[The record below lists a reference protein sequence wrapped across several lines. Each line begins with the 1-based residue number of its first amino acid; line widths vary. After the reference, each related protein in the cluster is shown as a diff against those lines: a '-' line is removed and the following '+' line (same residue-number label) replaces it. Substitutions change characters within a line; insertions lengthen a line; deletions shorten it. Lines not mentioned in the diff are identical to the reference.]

1 MDQKP
6 PFDQNSHRYKF
17 FNPVKNVLP
26 FFIFRTWGSNSDISL
41 VYCPNDLKF
50 WQMIGLTSGLIWYF
64 IKKVGFLLKKRSFC
78 RFTKKRRVKVKWGS
92 NGDTSVVSWT
102 KWPQIENIPNIRTGD
117 DTQRKWTVFSTHKSH
132 QKSTVTSKGCP
143 STYVVVSECFW

>member
-1 MDQKP
+1 MSKTR
-6 PFDQNSHRYKF
+6 HRF
-17 FNPVKNVLP
+17 SFE
-26 FFIFRTWGSNSDISL
+26 FTRGSNSVIS
-41 VYCPNDLKF
+41 VVSRPNDLKF

-117 DTQRKWTVFSTHKSH
+117 DTQRKWTVFFYPQITPKIDCYF
-132 QKSTVTSKGCP
+132 KRLSK
-143 STYVVVSECFW
+143 YVCSSKWGFYW